1 VSWLLLRGRCRHCGE
16 PISVR
21 YPLVE
26 LLTGGVFAALAAR
39 VGLDWALPAYLYL
52 GAVLVAL
59 ALIDIEH
66 KRLPNVLTLPSYAA
80 GIVLLGAAA
89 LLDGEPEA
97 VLRALLGMAVLWG
110 VYALL
115 RLAHPKGMGYGDVKL
130 AGVLGL
136 YLAYLGWR
144 TWFAGWL
151 LGFLL
156 GGVFGVV
163 AILVGRAGRK
173 TKVPFGPF
181 MIVGAFVAI
190 LWGEALA
197 DWYLRLTGV

>member
-1 VSWLLLRGRCRHCGE
+1 
-16 PISVR
+16 
-21 YPLVE
+21 
-26 LLTGGVFAALAAR
+26 
-39 VGLDWALPAYLYL
+39 
-52 GAVLVAL
+52 
-59 ALIDIEH
+59 
-66 KRLPNVLTLPSYAA
+66 
-80 GIVLLGAAA
+80 
-89 LLDGEPEA
+89 
-97 VLRALLGMAVLWG
+97 
-110 VYALL
+110 
-115 RLAHPKGMGYGDVKL
+115 MGYGDVKL

-181 MIVGAFVAI
+181 MVLGAFVAI